1 MPRLD
6 MPSQQSDGTPNWVEY
21 RDKLMAGDRF
31 LVQAAAKVQQEADGS
46 AKTSFLELDNDMRN
60 ALLVR
65 IITAWSYPAPTPA
78 QTGGQP
84 ADLVIGN
91 AMDLDDYS
99 ALEKA
104 VQPLMNKISGR
115 SAPDPKTGA
124 ETAVVTPPDA

>member
-60 ALLVR
+60 ALLGR

>member
-31 LVQAAAKVQQEADGS
+31 LVQAAARVEQAADGS
-46 AKTSFLELDNDMRN
+46 AHTSFLELDNDMRN
-60 ALLVR
+60 ALLGR

-78 QTGGQP
+78 QTAGQP

-99 ALEKA
+99 ALEEA
-104 VQPLMNKISGR
+104 VEPLMAKISGR
-115 SAPDPKTGA
+115 SAVPDPKT
-124 ETAVVTPPDA
+124 ETAPAPALPDA

>member
-1 MPRLD
+1 MISMQD
-6 MPSQQSDGTPNWVEY
+6 DGTPNWVEY

-60 ALLVR
+60 ALLGR

>member
-31 LVQAAAKVQQEADGS
+31 LVQAAARVEQAADGS
-46 AKTSFLELDNDMRN
+46 AHTSFLEMNNDMRN
-60 ALLVR
+60 TLLGR
-65 IITAWSYPAPTPA
+65 IITAWSYPCSTPA
-78 QTGGQP
+78 QAAGQP

-99 ALEKA
+99 ALEEA
-104 VQPLMNKISGR
+104 VEPLMAKISGR
-115 SAPDPKTGA
+115 SAVPDPKT
-124 ETAVVTPPDA
+124 ETDPAPALPDA

>member
-1 MPRLD
+1 MPRIPMISMQD
-6 MPSQQSDGTPNWVEY
+6 DGTPNWVEY

>member
-1 MPRLD
+1 MQD
-6 MPSQQSDGTPNWVEY
+6 DGTPNWVEY

-60 ALLVR
+60 ALLGR